1 MGVRGAAPLTL
12 WREWGRERRI
22 SPGKERGKEVF
33 VCIFASGYLPASDQ
47 VCNAIT
53 LQASEEVY

>member
-1 MGVRGAAPLTL
+1 MAGMGEEEDFSRQ
-12 WREWGRERRI
+12 
-22 SPGKERGKEVF
+22 RGKEVF

-47 VCNAIT
+47 VCSPIT